1 MSNLQPPSFMRKLLP
16 LAILLL
22 SFFYNNYTH
31 AQFKSSVI
39 SSEDIGTLKCIYVKN
54 VAGNQASEY
63 RIMVVYKNQQ
73 FVYKQEQDTIHLKS
87 NEQISQFVTD
97 VKVGLLVIND
107 EEKEFNIKNLNY
119 TLYKNKG
126 YSDNNFIVIANKD
139 LTIKTPINKFF
150 ANQLITW
157 LNSIDFGKG

>member
-1 MSNLQPPSFMRKLLP
+1 MRKLLP

-22 SFFYNNYTH
+22 SFFCINHTN
-31 AQFKSSVI
+31 AQFKSIVI
-39 SSEDIGTLKCIYVKN
+39 LTEDIGTLKGIYLKN
-54 VAGNQASEY
+54 ESANQISEY
-63 RIMVVYKNQQ
+63 HIQVVYKNQQ

-87 NEQISQFVTD
+87 KEKIAQFVAD
-97 VKVGLLVIND
+97 VKAGLLVIGD
-107 EEKEFNIKNLNY
+107 EEKGLNITNPIY
-119 TLYKNKG
+119 TLFKNIG

-139 LTIKTPINKFF
+139 LTIKAPINKFF

>member
-1 MSNLQPPSFMRKLLP
+1 MRKLLP

-22 SFFYNNYTH
+22 SFFCINHTN
-31 AQFKSSVI
+31 AQFKSIVI
-39 SSEDIGTLKCIYVKN
+39 LTEDIGTLKGIYLKN
-54 VAGNQASEY
+54 ESANQISEY
-63 RIMVVYKNQQ
+63 HIQVVYKNQQ

-87 NEQISQFVTD
+87 KEQIAQFIAD
-97 VKVGLLVIND
+97 VKAGLLVIGD
-107 EEKEFNIKNLNY
+107 EGKAFNITNPNY
-119 TLYKNKG
+119 TLFKNIG

-139 LTIKTPINKFF
+139 LTIKAPINKFF

>member
-1 MSNLQPPSFMRKLLP
+1 MRKLLP

-22 SFFYNNYTH
+22 SSFSINSIS

-39 SSEDIGTLKCIYVKN
+39 STEEIGALKGIYLKN
-54 VAGNQASEY
+54 EIANQISEY
-63 RIMVVYKNQQ
+63 HIQVVYKNQQ
-73 FVYKQEQDTIHLKS
+73 FVYRQEQDTIHLKS
-87 NEQISQFVTD
+87 KEQIAQFVTD
-97 VKVGLLVIND
+97 IKAGLLVIND
-107 EEKEFNIKNLNY
+107 EEKGFNITNRNY
-119 TLYKNKG
+119 TLFKNKG

-150 ANQLITW
+150 ANQLISW

>member
-1 MSNLQPPSFMRKLLP
+1 MRKLLP

-22 SFFYNNYTH
+22 SFFCINNTN
-31 AQFKSSVI
+31 AQFKSIVI
-39 SSEDIGTLKCIYVKN
+39 LTEDIGTLKGVYLKN
-54 VAGNQASEY
+54 ESANQISEY
-63 RIMVVYKNQQ
+63 HIQVVYKNQQ

-87 NEQISQFVTD
+87 KELIAQFITD
-97 VKVGLLVIND
+97 LKTGLLVIGD
-107 EEKEFNIKNLNY
+107 EEKGFSITNPNY
-119 TLYKNKG
+119 TIFKNKG

>member
-1 MSNLQPPSFMRKLLP
+1 
-16 LAILLL
+16 
-22 SFFYNNYTH
+22 
-31 AQFKSSVI
+31 
-39 SSEDIGTLKCIYVKN
+39 
-54 VAGNQASEY
+54 
-63 RIMVVYKNQQ
+63 MVVYKNQQ
-73 FVYKQEQDTIHLKS
+73 FVYKQEQDTILLKS

-150 ANQLITW
+150 ANQLISW
-157 LNSIDFGKG
+157 LNTIDFGKG

>member
-1 MSNLQPPSFMRKLLP
+1 MRKLLP

-22 SFFYNNYTH
+22 SFFCINHTH
-31 AQFKSSVI
+31 AQFKSIVI
-39 SSEDIGTLKCIYVKN
+39 LTEDIGTLKGIYLKN
-54 VAGNQASEY
+54 ESANQISEY
-63 RIMVVYKNQQ
+63 HIQVVYKNQQ

-87 NEQISQFVTD
+87 KEQIAQFVAD
-97 VKVGLLVIND
+97 VKAGLLVIGD
-107 EEKEFNIKNLNY
+107 EEKGLNITNPIY
-119 TLYKNKG
+119 TLFKNIG

-139 LTIKTPINKFF
+139 LTIKAPINKFF